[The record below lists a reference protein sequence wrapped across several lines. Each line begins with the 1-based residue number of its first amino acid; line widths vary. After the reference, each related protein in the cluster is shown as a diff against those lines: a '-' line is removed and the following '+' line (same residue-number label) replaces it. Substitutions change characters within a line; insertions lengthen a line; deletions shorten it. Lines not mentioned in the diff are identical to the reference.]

1 MEMSVT
7 TKDVEKK
14 EAKLREGI
22 ERTRARRVYI
32 PSVDIIEREED
43 IVLVAD
49 MPGIDD
55 KSLDITL
62 EKDTLTIDGHVEE
75 SIPEGHRL
83 RVSEYGI
90 GDYHRVFTLSDEIDK
105 EKINATV
112 RHGVLRLTLPK
123 AEAVKTRRI
132 PVRAEA

>member
-1 MEMSVT
+1 MKMSVT
-7 TKDVEKK
+7 TKEIEKK
-14 EAKLREGI
+14 EAQLREGV

-49 MPGIDD
+49 MPGVDD
-55 KSLDITL
+55 KSLDIML
-62 EKDTLTIDGHVEE
+62 EKDTLTIDGKVEE
-75 SIPEGHRL
+75 TIPEGHR
-83 RVSEYGI
+83 RKVSEYGI

-123 AEAVKTRRI
+123 AEAVKTRKI

>member
-1 MEMSVT
+1 MSVT
-7 TKDVEKK
+7 MKEIEKK
-14 EAKLREGI
+14 EAQLREGV

-49 MPGIDD
+49 MPGVDD
-55 KSLDITL
+55 KSLDIVL
-62 EKDTLTIDGHVEE
+62 EKDTLTIDGRVEGA
-75 SIPEGHRL
+75 IPEGHRL
-83 RVSEYGI
+83 AVSQYGI

-105 EKINATV
+105 ERINATV
-112 RHGVLRLTLPK
+112 KHGVLRLTLPK
-123 AEAVKTRRI
+123 TEAVKTRKI

>member
-1 MEMSVT
+1 MSVT
-7 TKDVEKK
+7 TKEVEKK
-14 EAKLREGI
+14 EAQLREGV

-32 PSVDIIEREED
+32 PSVDIIEREDD
-43 IVLVAD
+43 ILLIAD
-49 MPGIDD
+49 MPGVDD

-62 EKDTLTIDGHVEE
+62 EKDMLTIDGH
-75 SIPEGHRL
+75 SL

-123 AEAVKTRRI
+123 AEAVRSRKI